1 MKEIFISHIY
11 EKEGKEFNKEY
22 YDLYWSSFLIK
33 IKFLVTFEY
42 LALAVYS
49 KIYNSTMGGVIN
61 IINSLLLCFVCLLI
75 GFVVWVIWIAW
86 FQKWKYNK
94 KLEKLVSIK
103 KDNFVTYTGEEK
115 KILEQ
120 ND

>member
-22 YDLYWSSFLIK
+22 YDLYWSSFL
-33 IKFLVTFEY
+33 
-42 LALAVYS
+42 
-49 KIYNSTMGGVIN
+49 
-61 IINSLLLCFVCLLI
+61 
-75 GFVVWVIWIAW
+75 
-86 FQKWKYNK
+86 
-94 KLEKLVSIK
+94 EKLVSIK

>member
-1 MKEIFISHIY
+1 MR
-11 EKEGKEFNKEY
+11 EG
-22 YDLYWSSFLIK
+22 
-33 IKFLVTFEY
+33 
-42 LALAVYS
+42 
-49 KIYNSTMGGVIN
+49 IN
-61 IINSLLLCFVCLLI
+61 IINSLLVGFVYLLI

-115 KILEQ
+115 KSLEQ

>member
-33 IKFLVTFEY
+33 IKFLVTCEY
-42 LALAVYS
+42 LALAAYS
-49 KIYNSTMGGVIN
+49 KIYNITMGGVIN
-61 IINSLLLCFVCLLI
+61 IINSLLVGFVYLLI

-94 KLEKLVSIK
+94 KLLV
-103 KDNFVTYTGEEK
+103 NF
-115 KILEQ
+115 
-120 ND
+120 NN